1 MSLSVLMNPSAL
13 SLLTGPLKGTEVAT
27 VVEIFILL
35 TLLSVAPLVLVTLT
49 SFTRIVVVLSFL
61 RQALGTQQSPS
72 NQIIIALSLFLSFHV
87 MAPVWQR
94 IEADA
99 VTPYFNRQVGP
110 AGGSGSSLGSTCGS
124 FFLDKRR
131 KADLALFMRHE
142 SDKEVDLSVS
152 RQPVL
157 IPAFVISELK
167 TAFQMAFLIY
177 VPFLVLDLVVASIL
191 MSMGMMFLPPVL
203 ISLPFKLVLFVLV
216 DGWNL
221 LVGSLDQE
229 FRMTPES
236 LIDILRG
243 ALQVGGTVAGPT
255 ILFGL
260 IAGVAVSIFQATT
273 QINDF
278 TLVFVP
284 KVLATLLALILFGS
298 WMLQMYI
305 SFTRQIIISLPTMIN

>member
-1 MSLSVLMNPSAL
+1 VAVLFSVMNPSAL
-13 SLLTGPLKGTEVAT
+13 SLLTNPLKGTEVAT
-27 VVEIFILL
+27 VVEIFTLL

-87 MAPVWQR
+87 MAPVWQKIEVEAVR
-94 IEADA
+94 PYYNREIEAQIA
-99 VTPYFNRQVGP
+99 MERAWGP
-110 AGGSGSSLGSTCGS
+110 LRE
-124 FFLDKRR
+124 FLLKQTR
-131 KADLALFMRHE
+131 KADLALFMLNSGE
-142 SDKEVDLSVS
+142 KEIQLTEVAATS
-152 RQPVL
+152 L

-221 LVGSLDQE
+221 LVGSLV
-229 FRMTPES
+229 RS
-236 LIDILRG
+236 
-243 ALQVGGTVAGPT
+243 
-255 ILFGL
+255 FG
-260 IAGVAVSIFQATT
+260 
-273 QINDF
+273 
-278 TLVFVP
+278 
-284 KVLATLLALILFGS
+284 
-298 WMLQMYI
+298 
-305 SFTRQIIISLPTMIN
+305 